1 MNFIDNDPKQVA
13 IRKYQNTLIVVGT
26 GIIFFGVWTVVKML
40 GSFFILK
47 EETVAALRKIS
58 RVGVDELSDD
68 ALFYI
73 SLVAVMIIMLVILA
87 IRAYVGMSAI
97 SEGRGNKRH
106 GPYLLLAVIM
116 IISGVISF
124 IANFFRTAP
133 ETSMGAFSADT
144 TISGIIIE
152 LTSVIMLTEM
162 MVSAVRIRKLK
173 RPVKK
178 DGGR

>member
-1 MNFIDNDPKQVA
+1 MKM
-13 IRKYQNTLIVVGT
+13 IRKTA
-26 GIIFFGVWTVVKML
+26 
-40 GSFFILK
+40 S
-47 EETVAALRKIS
+47 
-58 RVGVDELSDD
+58 
-68 ALFYI
+68 
-73 SLVAVMIIMLVILA
+73 
-87 IRAYVGMSAI
+87 
-97 SEGRGNKRH
+97 
-106 GPYLLLAVIM
+106 LLLAVIM

-162 MVSAVRIRKLK
+162 VVSAVRIRKLK

>member
-47 EETVAALRKIS
+47 EETVAALRKTS

-124 IANFFRTAP
+124 IANFSRTAP

-162 MVSAVRIRKLK
+162 VVSAVRIRKLK
-173 RPVKK
+173 RSVKK